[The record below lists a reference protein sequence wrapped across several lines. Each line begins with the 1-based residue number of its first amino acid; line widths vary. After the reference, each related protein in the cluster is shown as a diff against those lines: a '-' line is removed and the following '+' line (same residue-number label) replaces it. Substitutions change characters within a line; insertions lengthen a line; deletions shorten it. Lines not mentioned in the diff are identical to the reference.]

1 MNIKKKNILIIGGSG
16 FIGKHLVL
24 RLSKRNN
31 VFILDINAN
40 NLKNKFR
47 IDIRN
52 KIKNLKYL
60 KKIDLIINLAAV
72 HKEPGHKDY
81 EYFET
86 NIKGAKNVCEF
97 SERVNCKNIIFT
109 SSIAPYGI
117 EDKLKHEKTK
127 PKPVT
132 PYGSSKLT
140 AEKIHLNWQRKDK
153 KNRILTIV
161 RPGIVFGKWE
171 KANMF
176 RLVKLIRKRFFCYMG
191 NKKTAKASIYVK
203 ELINQIL
210 WVNER
215 QLNNKFK
222 NFILF
227 NATMW
232 PNPTIQDYVKT
243 VNKIA
248 GISNLT
254 LSLPF
259 SLLFFLSQILDI
271 FCKIIGI
278 NNLFSPVRLKK
289 LIRSNLIKPSF
300 LIQSKYP
307 FKFSL
312 ESAFKDWKKEDGET
326 WGNY

>member
-40 NLKNKFR
+40 NSKNKFR

-52 KIKNLKYL
+52 KIKNLKNL

-97 SERVNCKNIIFT
+97 SERVSCKNIIFT

-117 EDKLKHEKTK
+117 EDKLKNEKTK

-132 PYGSSKLT
+132 PYGSSKLI
-140 AEKIHLNWQRKDK
+140 AEKIHINWQRKDK
-153 KNRILTIV
+153 KKRILTIV

-176 RLVKLIRKRFFCYMG
+176 RLVKLVRKRFFFYMG
-191 NKKTAKASIYVK
+191 NKNTAKASIYVK
-203 ELINQIL
+203 ELVDQIM

-215 QLNNKFK
+215 QLENKFK
-222 NFILF
+222 KFILF
-227 NATMW
+227 NSAMW

-243 VNKIA
+243 TCKVAN
-248 GISNLT
+248 ISNIT
-254 LSLPF
+254 PSLPHYI
-259 SLLFFLSQILDI
+259 LLLLSYLLE
-271 FCKIIGI
+271 IISKLIGK
-278 NNLFSPVRLKK
+278 NNLFSPIRLKK
-289 LIRSNLIKPSF
+289 LVRSNLVKPSF
-300 LIQSKYP
+300 LINHNYK

-312 ESAFKDWKKEDGET
+312 ESSFKDWKKEDKET
-326 WGNY
+326 WGT